1 MNLISNY
8 IDGKITSSSSN
19 DVMKVFDPSTGE
31 HKSNVSLSN
40 EDDFKKVINSS
51 KKSFLEWSK
60 FTPLKRSRIL

>member
-1 MNLISNY
+1 MKKISNF
-8 IDGKITSSSSN
+8 INGQKITASSKRTSP
-19 DVMKVFDPSTGE
+19 VFDPSTGE